1 GRGSSL
7 QPEGTQQRPPPP
19 RVHRASR
26 EAMGGN
32 GSKESEDNRPA
43 DRRLLGRGH
52 RCRRGGVSCTRWG
65 AEARVGVLAG
75 RRAVAGKGHQLHQ
88 AAAHCVPD
96 GWHLQ
101 GCHADGRDA
110 RTGRDGVAQQGFL
123 LRRLGAQPDERVRG
137 AQLRGRFLLRGPM
150 VGEHGERQGA
160 LSA

>member
-1 GRGSSL
+1 APLLSPPFRFSSALVAAAAVAAGSRL
-7 QPEGTQQRPPPP
+7 
-19 RVHRASR
+19 V
-26 EAMGGN
+26 
-32 GSKESEDNRPA
+32 
-43 DRRLLGRGH
+43 LLG
-52 RCRRGGVSCTRWG
+52 
-65 AEARVGVLAG
+65 AAPG

>member
-1 GRGSSL
+1 ASA
-7 QPEGTQQRPPPP
+7 PPPAPPPP
-19 RVHRASR
+19 SPPGCAPGDGRQWQQRV
-26 EAMGGN
+26 GG
-32 GSKESEDNRPA
+32 PA

>member
-1 GRGSSL
+1 EKPL
-7 QPEGTQQRPPPP
+7 T
-19 RVHRASR
+19 H
-26 EAMGGN
+26 
-32 GSKESEDNRPA
+32 A
-43 DRRLLGRGH
+43 DRVGGFSPPWPRPWGPGARREGELVE
-52 RCRRGGVSCTRWG
+52 RCACAPVRPRRSCTRWG